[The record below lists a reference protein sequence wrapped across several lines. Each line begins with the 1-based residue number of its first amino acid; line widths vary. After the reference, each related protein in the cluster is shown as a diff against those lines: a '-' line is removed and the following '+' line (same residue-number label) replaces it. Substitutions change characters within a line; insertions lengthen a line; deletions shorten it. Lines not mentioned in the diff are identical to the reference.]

1 MGIRSKRLWTSREVA
16 ELLVSGLLA
25 FGVASAADARPER
38 IRPGISYY
46 SDEFVVRGQIHDLGT
61 ERNFE
66 EVYQLYTYYEVIY
79 DESSRVQVFKEY
91 RRGEL
96 IRTEE
101 YRYAPSGEPI
111 QKTIR
116 RPGEEAE
123 VTPIDVQ

>member
-1 MGIRSKRLWTSREVA
+1 MGIRSRRPWTSREVA
-16 ELLVSGLLA
+16 ELLVFGLLA

-111 QKTIR
+111 QKTVR
-116 RPGEEAE
+116 QPGEEAE
-123 VTPIDVQ
+123 VIPIGVQ